1 MGREVAA
8 AVTGRRRKG
17 RQRAKELGRQVA
29 RCKQE
34 LSIMKKEWNE
44 ADAPAEPEELVRE
57 AYRDGLTT
65 HEDAVFG
72 LNN

>member
-1 MGREVAA
+1 
-8 AVTGRRRKG
+8 
-17 RQRAKELGRQVA
+17 
-29 RCKQE
+29 
-34 LSIMKKEWNE
+34 MKKEWNE
-44 ADAPAEPEELVRE
+44 AELEELVRE